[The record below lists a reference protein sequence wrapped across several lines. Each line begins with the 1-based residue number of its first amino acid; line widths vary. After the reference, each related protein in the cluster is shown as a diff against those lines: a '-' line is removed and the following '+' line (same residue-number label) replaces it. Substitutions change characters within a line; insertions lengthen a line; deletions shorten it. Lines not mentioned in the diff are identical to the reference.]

1 MTAAEIIDSKHC
13 KTIVNRTALS
23 NILERRIHIM
33 IEEKIAVLS
42 PLGQPPPVQTL
53 PLAPRPGNLDGK
65 TVYIVCS
72 GFCQPSLPE
81 LHRLLAERY
90 PETNWKYVDKIGSYF
105 DDDPRLW
112 AEIKEKGDAVIIGIG
127 H

>member
-1 MTAAEIIDSKHC
+1 MTAAEIIDSKLC

-23 NILERRIHIM
+23 NIPERRTHIM

-53 PLAPRPGNLDGK
+53 PLSPRPGNLDGK